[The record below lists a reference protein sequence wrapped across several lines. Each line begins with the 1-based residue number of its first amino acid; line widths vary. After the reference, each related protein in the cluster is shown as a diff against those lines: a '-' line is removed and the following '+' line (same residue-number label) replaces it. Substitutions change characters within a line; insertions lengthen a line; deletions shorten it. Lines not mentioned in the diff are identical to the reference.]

1 MFPIVPLAAFSLR
14 EFCSTQSNNRD
25 FQEVVGTSQRRLS
38 DMLGAFKSTSQRDL
52 LLQYN
57 ITEDSNI
64 IKNHWTLSKE
74 VAKALSIG
82 EMRLE
87 SVSSSDVC
95 TP

>member
-14 EFCSTQSNNRD
+14 EFCSTRPNN
-25 FQEVVGTSQRRLS
+25 FEFPEVVETSQQRLS
-38 DMLGAFKSTSQRDL
+38 DMLGAFISTSQRDL

-57 ITEDSNI
+57 VTEDSNVI
-64 IKNHWTLSKE
+64 QSHWTLSKE

-87 SVSSSDVC
+87 SVGSSEVC